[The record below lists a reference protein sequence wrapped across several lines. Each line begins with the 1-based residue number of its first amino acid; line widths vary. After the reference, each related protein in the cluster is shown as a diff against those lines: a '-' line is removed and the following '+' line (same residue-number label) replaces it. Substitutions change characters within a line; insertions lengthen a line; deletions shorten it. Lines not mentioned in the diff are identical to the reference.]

1 MPKTIKYSGSQV
13 RWPELAYTGKQSVWR
28 PGQQELRSDS
38 EAALLL
44 ATGQFTDVDATVLDE
59 AERVALS
66 ALASEAGT
74 VDAYNTDVWQE
85 ITATGLAIPL
95 PVTVKAI
102 KLIGGTTPT
111 LALRDALVDTYT
123 AASASTDLAF
133 DSSVTPIPLGYEF
146 PLNKLFRLGVHATVG
161 GTSPRWAIKI

>member
-1 MPKTIKYSGSQV
+1 MPKTIKYIGKQD
-13 RWPELAYTGKQSVWR
+13 RWPELAFTGRQSVWI
-28 PGQQELRSDS
+28 PGQAEQRGDS

-44 ATGQFTDVDATVLDE
+44 ATGQFSDVDATNLDE
-59 AERVALS
+59 AERISLS
-66 ALASEAGT
+66 EIAQA
-74 VDAYNTDVWQE
+74 DAYATDVWQE